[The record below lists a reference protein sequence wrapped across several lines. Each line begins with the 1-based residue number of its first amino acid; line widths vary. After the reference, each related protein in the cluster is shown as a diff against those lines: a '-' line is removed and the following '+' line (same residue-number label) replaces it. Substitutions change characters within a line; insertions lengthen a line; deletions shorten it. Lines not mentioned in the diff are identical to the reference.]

1 MMNCKAIN
9 KVGKPCMAKPMT
21 NGYCYRHNPDIDQDT
36 KLQASRRGGEG
47 KDTAVLKDAPATQLR
62 TIGGIVELLERNTDA
77 VIRGDLD
84 PRVSNAVVQNVNA
97 LLKVYELAVVDTR
110 VRKLEQQAGIDSPT
124 ELVDLG
130 GN

>member
-1 MMNCKAIN
+1 MAYCISKTKA
-9 KVGKPCMAKPMT
+9 GKQCTAPQM
-21 NGYCYRHNPDIDQDT
+21 GGSQYCYRHNPDIDQAD
-36 KLQASRRGGEG
+36 KLQASKAGGTS
-47 KDTAVLKDAPATQLR
+47 KAVLKDAPKAQLR
-62 TIGGIVELLERNTDA
+62 TIEGIVSLLETNTDA

-97 LLKVYELAVVDTR
+97 LLKVYELAVVDSR

>member
-1 MMNCKAIN
+1 M
-9 KVGKPCMAKPMT
+9 G
-21 NGYCYRHNPDIDQDT
+21 GSEHCYRHNPEIDQAT
-36 KLQASRRGGEG
+36 KLQASKAGG
-47 KDTAVLKDAPATQLR
+47 TSMAVLKNAPKAQLR
-62 TIGGIVELLERNTDA
+62 TIEGIVSLLETNTNA
-77 VIRGDLD
+77 VISGELD

>member
-1 MMNCKAIN
+1 MAYCIGKT
-9 KVGKPCMAKPMT
+9 KVGKDCTAPNMA
-21 NGYCYRHNPDIDQDT
+21 GSEYCYRHNPEISEAD
-36 KLQASRRGGEG
+36 KLQASRAGG
-47 KDTAVLKDAPATQLR
+47 TSRTVLKDAPEANLK
-62 TIGGIVELLERNTDA
+62 TIAGIVDLLETNTNA

-110 VRKLEQQAGIDSPT
+110 VRQLEQKAGIDSPS